1 MNNLWLPVKQDLSRV
16 ATLSLMI
23 ALVMAVVS
31 LASLLFQSAFYPTEE
46 LRRSFVSNDVVN
58 LLIGL
63 PVLLGSMALARGGRL
78 IGLLF
83 WPGALYYITYNYLA
97 YTLAMPFT
105 WPFLVYLVL
114 VGMSIYTIFRLLASV
129 DVAAVAQRLKG
140 AIRERFIGGVLAG
153 FGILFFALQGS
164 KVVQA
169 LTGQAALTG
178 GDLALAVTDL
188 ILIPTWVVGGILLW
202 QRRAFG
208 YLTGAGLLFQ
218 ASMLFV
224 GLLVFFLLQPM
235 VAAVP
240 FPMEDFV
247 VILVMSLVCFVPL
260 GRFVRGVLLR
270 DSP

>member
-1 MNNLWLPVKQDLSRV
+1 M
-16 ATLSLMI
+16 
-23 ALVMAVVS
+23 
-31 LASLLFQSAFYPTEE
+31 
-46 LRRSFVSNDVVN
+46 
-58 LLIGL
+58 
-63 PVLLGSMALARGGRL
+63 
-78 IGLLF
+78 
-83 WPGALYYITYNYLA
+83 
-97 YTLAMPFT
+97 
-105 WPFLVYLVL
+105 
-114 VGMSIYTIFRLLASV
+114 
-129 DVAAVAQRLKG
+129 AAVAQRLKG
-140 AIRERFIGGVLAG
+140 AIGERFIGGAGRVWHPVLRFAG
-153 FGILFFALQGS
+153 QQGR
-164 KVVQA
+164 A
-169 LTGQAALTG
+169 GAHGQAALTG

>member
-97 YTLAMPFT
+97 YTLAIPFT

-114 VGMSIYTIFRLLASV
+114 VGMSIYTIFRL
-129 DVAAVAQRLKG
+129 
-140 AIRERFIGGVLAG
+140 
-153 FGILFFALQGS
+153 
-164 KVVQA
+164 
-169 LTGQAALTG
+169 
-178 GDLALAVTDL
+178 
-188 ILIPTWVVGGILLW
+188 P
-202 QRRAFG
+202 
-208 YLTGAGLLFQ
+208 
-218 ASMLFV
+218 FV
-224 GLLVFFLLQPM
+224 CLP
-235 VAAVP
+235 A
-240 FPMEDFV
+240 
-247 VILVMSLVCFVPL
+247 
-260 GRFVRGVLLR
+260 
-270 DSP
+270 